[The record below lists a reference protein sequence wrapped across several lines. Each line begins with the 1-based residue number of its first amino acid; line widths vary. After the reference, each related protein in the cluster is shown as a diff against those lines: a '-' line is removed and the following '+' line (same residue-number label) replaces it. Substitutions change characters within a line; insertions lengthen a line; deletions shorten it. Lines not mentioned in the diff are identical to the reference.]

1 MVLSAAE
8 RQRRFRDNVKT
19 RYGRLK
25 LLEELYE
32 LVAKKL
38 AIEEDILCLFDALGK
53 KNIDNMVE
61 DLHEA
66 LSVEPKEI

>member
-38 AIEEDILCLFDALGK
+38 AIEDDIAYLFDALGK
-53 KNIDNMVE
+53 KNIDNIME
-61 DLHEA
+61 ELDEA
-66 LSVEPKEI
+66 STIEPEEV